1 MSSSFGGYFH
11 SGQSFAVL
19 SSKEMSPLLMIGWL
33 YADGVRRAR
42 PRSKL
47 GNTTSRISG
56 PLTIA
61 KTFRI
66 VSASTY
72 YILQLKQ
79 QHGPDHSLS
88 PASGYNHCRLG
99 SSESQR
105 INMPE

>member
-1 MSSSFGGYFH
+1 
-11 SGQSFAVL
+11 
-19 SSKEMSPLLMIGWL
+19 MSPLLMIGWL

-42 PRSKL
+42 PHSKL
-47 GNTTSRISG
+47 GDTTSSISG

-61 KTFRI
+61 KTFCI
-66 VSASTY
+66 VSASIY

-79 QHGPDHSLS
+79 QHGPNHSLS
-88 PASGYNHCRLG
+88 PTSGYDHCQLG